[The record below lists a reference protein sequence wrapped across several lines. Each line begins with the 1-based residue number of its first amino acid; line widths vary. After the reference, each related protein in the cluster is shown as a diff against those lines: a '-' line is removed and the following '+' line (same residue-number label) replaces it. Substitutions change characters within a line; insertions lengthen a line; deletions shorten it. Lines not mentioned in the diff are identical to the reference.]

1 MLYAYLLS
9 YSFLT
14 KSAKL
19 KQFDGSYIVPYCYSF
34 LTKSAK
40 LKQEANKGID
50 ETSYS
55 FLTKSAKLKQL
66 KKGARIK

>member
-1 MLYAYLLS
+1 MFVLI
-9 YSFLT
+9 
-14 KSAKL
+14 
-19 KQFDGSYIVPYCYSF
+19 QIRYSF

-55 FLTKSAKLKQL
+55 FLTKSAKLKPS
-66 KKGARIK
+66 A

>member
-9 YSFLT
+9 
-14 KSAKL
+14 
-19 KQFDGSYIVPYCYSF
+19 YSF